1 MACPLFRT
9 KTSPEPTIWSGDL
22 VITLPANSLAVKTPS
37 RGTVLTAMFDMFYN
51 DALSTKEFEFDFV
64 NQVIYFI
71 ITDEISRN
79 LVVLWVSIFTVSW
92 CVRWC
97 LALSDEL
104 LKAFVQPG
112 WGQTYGRSP
121 VWDRRWIFRFSRREK
136 ALLQPSNW
144 KWIIVFQKPCH
155 TYFYM

>member
-22 VITLPANSLAVKTPS
+22 VITLPANSLAVKTLS

-51 DALSTKEFEFDFV
+51 DALSTKEFEFDFA

-79 LVVLWVSIFTVSW
+79 LVHIECQYLPYPGVSVDAWLCPTNYWKPLYSP
-92 CVRWC
+92 
-97 LALSDEL
+97 DE
-104 LKAFVQPG
+104 
-112 WGQTYGRSP
+112 
-121 VWDRRWIFRFSRREK
+121 DRRTAAHRYEIADESSDSRDEK
-136 ALLQPSNW
+136 RPYYSLRTESG
-144 KWIIVFQKPCH
+144 
-155 TYFYM
+155 